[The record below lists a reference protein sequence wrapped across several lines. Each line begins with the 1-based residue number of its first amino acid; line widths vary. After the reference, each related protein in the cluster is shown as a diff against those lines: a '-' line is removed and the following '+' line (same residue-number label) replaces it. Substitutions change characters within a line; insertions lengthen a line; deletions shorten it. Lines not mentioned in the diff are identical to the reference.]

1 MVFNMKTEH
10 EILIN
15 VCRNL
20 ENEYRREMEKI
31 HDEKGTDAYVDVRY
45 NHFRGM
51 ADAYASILDAFGGEE
66 Q

>member
-1 MVFNMKTEH
+1 MKTEH
-10 EILIN
+10 EILMN

-20 ENEYRREMEKI
+20 ENEYRMEMEKI
-31 HDEKGTDAYVDVRY
+31 HDEKGSDAYMDVRY

-51 ADAYASILDAFGGEE
+51 ADAYASILDAFKEEEE